1 MHLHISKP
9 RTEVHHLHQASQ
21 GPQKKHQDLSSTTL
35 PPYLF
40 AVHLF
45 GEPLTAPVQ
54 MGSAAENKMFQR
66 QMDKTYKIKLINTKE
81 T

>member
-9 RTEVHHLHQASQ
+9 QTEVHHLHQASQ
-21 GPQKKHQDLSSTTL
+21 GPQKKHQDLSSTIP

-45 GEPLTAPVQ
+45 GELLTAPVQ
-54 MGSAAENKMFQR
+54 MGSAAENKMYQGWI
-66 QMDKTYKIKLINTKE
+66 DKICKTLY
-81 T
+81 

>member
-9 RTEVHHLHQASQ
+9 RTEVHHLYQASQ
-21 GPQKKHQDLSSTTL
+21 GPQMKHQDLSSTIP

-45 GEPLTAPVQ
+45 GELSTAPVQ
-54 MGSAAENKMFQR
+54 MGSAAENKMYQR
-66 QMDKTYKIKLINTKE
+66 RIDKTHITLY
-81 T
+81 